1 MPTTTSSS
9 TKRKRKPATGRRS
22 NNRVK
27 KPTRG
32 DLMIEFLHTLKIP
45 DGPKAGMPLR
55 LDEFQIN
62 VIKEIYDHEK
72 HNDEFEMV
80 LRVVRQAVMS
90 VARKNGKTALAS
102 GLVLGHLVGPEAH
115 RWGNQCYS
123 AAFER
128 EQAALIYRSAAS
140 QVVMDEQLSGL
151 LRCIDS
157 GKKILCPSNNSI
169 YHALSAESRSKHGL
183 NPSFIIFDEL
193 AQFGANRELFDVLQT
208 SQGAQA
214 EPLLLVIST
223 QAASDEAVL
232 SQMIDYGKD
241 VRAGRVIDETF
252 KLFLWETPIDLDP
265 WDEENWKL
273 SNPALGSFRSRKEMR
288 AFADRAKNMP
298 SLEATFRNLY
308 LNQRVLLHS
317 PYVSRSVWESCA
329 AQEVYE
335 LEDFRDRPCCVGL
348 DLSARLDLTAMVVA
362 FEPVPEDPV
371 WRVLAF
377 LYTPGDTIEDRGR
390 RDRAPYLEWVRTG
403 HLRAPAG
410 KSIDYRVVARDLI
423 ELLEN
428 YQVRAVAFDRW
439 RIDVFKTAMSD
450 EDYLPDQVPWV
461 PFGQGYRDMAP
472 ALDKLET
479 LLLEKTI
486 THPNNPVLTW
496 NAANAVVV
504 KDPAGN
510 RKLDKIK
517 SSGKIDGMVALAMAI
532 SAEDKA
538 EQGPDI
544 NALIG

>member
-1 MPTTTSSS
+1 VPTTTRSS
-9 TKRKRKPATGRRS
+9 TKRKSTKKRRS
-22 NNRVK
+22 NNLIK
-27 KPTRG
+27 APTRG
-32 DLMIEFLHTLKIP
+32 DLMIEFLQTLKVP
-45 DGPKAGMPLR
+45 DGPKAGLLLK

-62 VIKEIYDHEK
+62 VIKAIYDDEQ
-72 HNDEFEMV
+72 HNDEFDML

-90 VARKNGKTALAS
+90 VARKNGKTSLAS

-151 LRCIDS
+151 LRTVDS
-157 GKKILCPSNNSI
+157 GKKILCPSNNSF

-214 EPLLLVIST
+214 EPLLFVIST

-241 VRAGRVIDETF
+241 VQAGKIIDPTF
-252 KLFLWETPIDLDP
+252 KLFLWETPIELDP
-265 WDEENWKL
+265 WDEDNWSL
-273 SNPALGSFRSRKEMR
+273 ANPALDSFRSRKEMR

-308 LNQRVLLHS
+308 LNQRILLHS
-317 PYVSRSVWESCA
+317 PFVSRSVWNACA
-329 AQEVYE
+329 SQEVYE
-335 LEDFRDRPCCVGL
+335 LEDFQDRSCCVGL
-348 DLSARLDLTAMVVA
+348 DLSARLDLTALVVA
-362 FEPVPEDPV
+362 FEPTTEDPI
-371 WRVLAF
+371 WRVFAL

-390 RDRAPYLEWVRTG
+390 RDRTPYREWVRTG

-428 YQVRAVAFDRW
+428 HSVRAVAFDRW
-439 RIDVFKTAMSD
+439 RIDVFKTALHD
-450 EDYLPDQVPWV
+450 EGYFPEQVPWV

-472 ALDKLET
+472 ALDKMET
-479 LLLEKTI
+479 LLLEKKL

-510 RKLDKIK
+510 RKLDKAK
-517 SSGKIDGMVALAMAI
+517 STGRIDGMVALAMAI
-532 SAEDKA
+532 SAEDKV
-538 EQGPDI
+538 EQGPDL